1 MNTPFVTGSSPP
13 ASGVGLNTCE
23 PAPIVAPA
31 VSLSTGLP
39 TVTYTVEQTLDDPA
53 DAGAVWFSHPD
64 ATLVGATT
72 SLQGNYAYVPRA
84 ARVTVSSGSGTA
96 KLIAIQSG
104 LGRA

>member
-1 MNTPFVTGSSPP
+1 MRPMTVSQTGAGSSAPIPFDMHGRSEISLQVNVTG
-13 ASGVGLNTCE
+13 
-23 PAPIVAPA
+23 
-31 VSLSTGLP
+31 